1 MTASPWTL
9 LPWSPLAA
17 WELLSAAC
25 SWTTLTRG
33 WVETTWQTCWPRS
46 PTQRWW
52 VQLRR
57 KFRPARSNYSIVLVL
72 HNNALLI
79 IIIATSHDSS
89 IKGPL
94 VNNSDDFSSGRL
106 KLFTF
111 HGERGRASFWLLAV
125 EPDCCYKEQR
135 QRECLLKTQSPHS
148 CGRTHA
154 ISLHGSHFSCVPLLV
169 EEYVCNEVEERLFQR
184 KGQWK

>member
-1 MTASPWTL
+1 M
-9 LPWSPLAA
+9 
-17 WELLSAAC
+17 
-25 SWTTLTRG
+25 
-33 WVETTWQTCWPRS
+33 
-46 PTQRWW
+46 
-52 VQLRR
+52 
-57 KFRPARSNYSIVLVL
+57 L
-72 HNNALLI
+72 HNNALLV

-111 HGERGRASFWLLAV
+111 HGERERERGRASFWLLAV
-125 EPDCCYKEQR
+125 EPDCFYKEQR

-169 EEYVCNEVEERLFQR
+169 EEYVSNEVEELLFQS
-184 KGQWK
+184 KGQ